1 MSHSGTVNQAFL
13 NKHAL
18 SRLIISHVSCWN
30 VEGAYSN
37 LSCTVVM
44 EEGRQKSKM
53 LSYMAKFKCEVIRCV
68 EEKGNRK
75 AAAIFGVNESN
86 VRLWRKHNTVIS
98 GCEAS
103 WRIFT
108 GPKKA
113 RFPEIDDAV
122 FKFFQER
129 SKTGLFVSYDVLRE
143 EAIKKA
149 RSLNILRSRFK
160 ASEGW
165 AIRFMC
171 RMGLRM

>member
-1 MSHSGTVNQAFL
+1 
-13 NKHAL
+13 
-18 SRLIISHVSCWN
+18 
-30 VEGAYSN
+30 
-37 LSCTVVM
+37 M
-44 EEGRQKSKM
+44 EEGRQKSKR
-53 LSYMAKFKCEVIRCV
+53 LSYTAKFKSEVIRCV

-86 VRLWRKHNTVIS
+86 VLLWRKHIAAIS

-103 WRIFT
+103 RRKFT
-108 GPKKA
+108 GPKKG
-113 RFPEIDDAV
+113 RFPEIDEAV

-129 SKTGLFVSYDVLRE
+129 CKTGLFVSYDLLRE

-160 ASEGW
+160 ASKGW
-165 AIRFMC
+165 AIRFMH